1 MMEQANL
8 QQVSD
13 QALQTKSGEVAMPIG
28 SEERTL
34 EAEAGGV
41 SRKEPKTYLP
51 KSRKAFHPLN
61 SQRWDCTLMKSSLRW

>member
-1 MMEQANL
+1 MRDELRGAGVGCSQSGIRVHVRCGGMMEQANL

-34 EAEAGGV
+34 ETEAGGV
-41 SRKEPKTYLP
+41 S
-51 KSRKAFHPLN
+51 
-61 SQRWDCTLMKSSLRW
+61 